1 MKRVAHVVNQFFAG
15 IGGEEKADVAA
26 GTLDALAG
34 PSRGLQRLLE
44 GQAEVAPTIY
54 FGDNHFHEQP
64 EEARAALLR
73 EIAAAEADVV
83 VLGPA
88 FNAGRY
94 GLACV
99 EIGHMVAAELERV
112 CVTAMHEDNPAVD
125 AYREYHDARLFLFPT
140 AETAASMGKA
150 LEELAR
156 FVLRRL
162 QEEPVGAADDEGYLA
177 RGIRFQERSGRTGAD
192 RALDMLLDKIE
203 GKPFATEIPMQT
215 WDRVTPA
222 AAVKDVGKA
231 KIALVT
237 TSGVVPWGNPDGFK
251 TFRNTFWRKY
261 PVAELKTMEPGM
273 WEAVHGGYNVANMN
287 ANPLY
292 GVPLDA
298 LRELQQEGK
307 YEDLYPAYYVVPG
320 NQGSPANMQRM
331 GEEIAAE
338 LKANSVDAALL
349 VST

>member
-26 GTLDALAG
+26 GTLETLAG
-34 PSRGLQRLLE
+34 PSRGLQRLLKDE
-44 GQAEVAPTIY
+44 AEVAPTIY
-54 FGDNHFHEQP
+54 FGDNHFHEEP
-64 EEARAALLR
+64 EEARAALLK
-73 EIAAAEADVV
+73 EIEAADAEVI

-99 EIGHMVAAELERV
+99 EIGHMVATELDRV

-125 AYREYHDARLFLFPT
+125 TYRQYHDPRLFLFPT
-140 AETAASMGKA
+140 AETAGGMGKA
-150 LEELAR
+150 LEDLAR
-156 FVLRRL
+156 FVLERL
-162 QEEPVGAADDEGYLA
+162 REEPVGAAEDEGYLS
-177 RGIRFQERSGRTGAD
+177 RGIRIQEESGRTGAD

-203 GKPFATEIPMQT
+203 GRAFATEIPMQT
-215 WDRVTPA
+215 WDRVAPA
-222 AAVKDVGKA
+222 AAVKQVGKA

-261 PVAELKTMEPGM
+261 PVAERKTMEPGM

-307 YEDLYPAYYVVPG
+307 YEDLYPAYYVIPG
-320 NQGSPANMQRM
+320 NQGSPAAMQRV
-331 GEEIAAE
+331 GQEIAAE
-338 LKANSVDAALL
+338 IKANSVDAVLL

>member
-15 IGGEEKADVAA
+15 VGGEDKADVAVA
-26 GTLDALAG
+26 ALDGLSG
-34 PSRGLQRLLE
+34 PSRGLQRLLQ

-54 FGDNHFHEQP
+54 FGDNHFHEEP
-64 EEARAALLR
+64 EEARAALLK
-73 EIAAAEADVV
+73 ELAAVEPDVV

-99 EIGHMVAAELERV
+99 EIGHMIATELGRV
-112 CVTAMHEDNPAVD
+112 CVTAMHPENPAVD
-125 AYREYHDARLFLFPT
+125 TYRQFHDPSLFLLPT
-140 AETAASMGKA
+140 TETAAGMGQA
-150 LEELAR
+150 LDDLSR
-156 FVLRRL
+156 FVVKLL
-162 QEEPVGAADDEGYLA
+162 GQEPIGAAEDEGYLH
-177 RGIRFQERSGRTGAD
+177 RGIRLQEQSGRTGAD
-192 RALDMLLDKIE
+192 RALDMLFDKLE
-203 GKPFATEIPMQT
+203 GKAFTTEVPMQT
-215 WDRVTPA
+215 WDRVAPA
-222 AAVKDVGKA
+222 AAVKDVRKA

-273 WEAVHGGYNVANMN
+273 WEAVHGGYNVAKMN

-307 YEDLYPAYYVVPG
+307 YEDLYPAYYVIPG
-320 NQGSPANMQRM
+320 NQGSPAAMQRV
-331 GEEIAAE
+331 GQEIAAE
-338 LKANSVDAALL
+338 LKANSVDAVLL

>member
-26 GTLDALAG
+26 GTLETLAG
-34 PSRGLQRLLE
+34 PSRGLQRLLKDE
-44 GQAEVAPTIY
+44 AEVALTIY
-54 FGDNHFHEQP
+54 FGDNHFHEEP
-64 EEARAALLR
+64 EEARAALLK
-73 EIAAAEADVV
+73 EIEAADAEVI

-99 EIGHMVAAELERV
+99 EIGHMVATELDRV

-125 AYREYHDARLFLFPT
+125 TYRQYHDPRLFLFPT
-140 AETAASMGKA
+140 AETAGGMGKA
-150 LEELAR
+150 LEDLAR
-156 FVLRRL
+156 FVLERL
-162 QEEPVGAADDEGYLA
+162 REEPVGAAEDEGYLS
-177 RGIRFQERSGRTGAD
+177 RGIRIQEESGRTGAD

-203 GKPFATEIPMQT
+203 GRAFATEIPMQT
-215 WDRVTPA
+215 WDRVAPA
-222 AAVKDVGKA
+222 AAVKQVGKA

-307 YEDLYPAYYVVPG
+307 YEDLYPAYYVIPG
-320 NQGSPANMQRM
+320 NQGSPAAMQRV
-331 GEEIAAE
+331 GQEIAAE
-338 LKANSVDAALL
+338 IKANSVDAVLL

>member
-34 PSRGLQRLLE
+34 PSRGLRRLLE

-99 EIGHMVAAELERV
+99 EIGHMVAAELGRV
-112 CVTAMHEDNPAVD
+112 CVTAMHEDNPAVA
-125 AYREYHDARLFLFPT
+125 AYREYHDPRLFLFPT
-140 AETAASMGKA
+140 TETAAGMGKA
-150 LEELAR
+150 LEDLAR
-156 FVLRRL
+156 FVVRRL
-162 QEEPVGAADDEGYLA
+162 QEEPVGAAEDEGYLA

-215 WDRVTPA
+215 WDRVAPA

-231 KIALVT
+231 RIALVT

-261 PVAELKTMEPGM
+261 PVAELKTMEAGM

>member
-15 IGGEEKADVAA
+15 IGGEDKADIAPA
-26 GTLDALAG
+26 TLDNLAG
-34 PSRGLQRLLE
+34 PSLGLQKLLQ
-44 GQAEVAPTIY
+44 GHAEVAPTIY

-64 EEARAALLR
+64 EEARAALLK
-73 EIAAAEADVV
+73 ELAQANADVI

-99 EIGHMVAAELERV
+99 EIGYMAATELNCV
-112 CVTAMHEDNPAVD
+112 CVTAMHPENPAVG
-125 AYREYHDARLFLFPT
+125 AYRDYHHPQLLLMPT
-140 AETAASMGKA
+140 TETAAGMSKA
-150 LEELAR
+150 LDDLVR
-156 FVLRRL
+156 FVLQRL
-162 QEEPVGAADDEGYLA
+162 QGEPLGAAEDDGYLP
-177 RGIRFQERSGRTGAD
+177 RGIRIQERSDRSGAD
-192 RALDMLLDKIE
+192 RALEMLFNKLE
-203 GKPFATEIPMQT
+203 GKSFVTEIPMQT
-215 WDRVTPA
+215 WDRVAPA
-222 AAVKDVGKA
+222 AAVKQVGNA

-261 PVAELKTMEPGM
+261 PLAELKTMEPGV
-273 WEAVHGGYNVANMN
+273 WEAVHGGYNVASMN

-298 LRELQQEGK
+298 LRDLQKEGQ
-307 YEDLYPAYYVVPG
+307 YGDLYPAYYIIPG
-320 NQGSPANMQRM
+320 NQGSPAAMQRV
-331 GEEIAAE
+331 GQEIAAE

>member
-15 IGGEEKADVAA
+15 IGGEEKAAVAA
-26 GTLDALAG
+26 GTLESLAG
-34 PSRGLQRLLE
+34 PSRGLQRLLQGE
-44 GQAEVAPTIY
+44 AEVAPTIY
-54 FGDNHFHEQP
+54 FGDNHFHEKP
-64 EEARAALLR
+64 EEARAALLK
-73 EIAAAEADVV
+73 EIAAAEAEVI

-99 EIGHMVAAELERV
+99 EIGHMAAAELDRV

-125 AYREYHDARLFLFPT
+125 TYREYHDPRLFLFPT
-140 AETAASMGKA
+140 TETAGGMGKA
-150 LEELAR
+150 LEDLAR
-156 FVLRRL
+156 FVLKRL
-162 QEEPVGAADDEGYLA
+162 REDPVGAAEDEGYLS
-177 RGIRFQERSGRTGAD
+177 RGIRIQEQSGRTGAD

-203 GKPFATEIPMQT
+203 GRAFATEIPMQT
-215 WDRVTPA
+215 WDRVAPA
-222 AAVKDVGKA
+222 AAVKEVGKA
-231 KIALVT
+231 KVALVT

-298 LRELQQEGK
+298 LRQLQQEGK
-307 YEDLYPAYYVVPG
+307 YEDLYPAYYVIPG
-320 NQGSPANMQRM
+320 NQGSPAAMQRV
-331 GEEIAAE
+331 GQEIAAE
-338 LKANSVDAALL
+338 IKANSVDAVLL

>member
-34 PSRGLQRLLE
+34 PSRGLQRLLQGE
-44 GQAEVAPTIY
+44 AELAPTIY
-54 FGDNHFHEQP
+54 FGDNHFHERP

-73 EIAAAEADVV
+73 EIAAAEPEII

-99 EIGHMVAAELERV
+99 ELGHVAATEFDRV
-112 CVTAMHEDNPAVD
+112 CVTAMHPDNPAVD
-125 AYREYHDARLFLFPT
+125 TYREYHDPRLFLFPT
-140 AETAASMGKA
+140 TETAAGMSKA
-150 LEELAR
+150 LDDLAP
-156 FVLRRL
+156 FILRRL
-162 QEEPVGAADDEGYLA
+162 RDETVGAAEDEGYLP
-177 RGIRFQERSGRTGAD
+177 RGIRIQERSGRTGAD
-192 RALDMLLDKIE
+192 RALDMLFDKLE
-203 GKPFATEIPMQT
+203 GRPFATEVPMQT
-215 WDRVTPA
+215 WDRVAPA
-222 AAVKDVGKA
+222 AAVAQVGKA
-231 KIALVT
+231 RIALVT

-298 LRELQQEGK
+298 LRELQQERK
-307 YEDLYPAYYVVPG
+307 YEDLYPAYYVIPG
-320 NQGSPANMQRM
+320 NQGSPAAMQRV
-331 GEEIAAE
+331 GREIAAE

>member
-15 IGGEEKADVAA
+15 VGGEDKADVAVA
-26 GTLDALAG
+26 ALDSLSG
-34 PSRGLQRLLE
+34 PSRGLQRLLRD
-44 GQAEVAPTIY
+44 QAEVASTIY
-54 FGDNHFHEQP
+54 FGDNYFHEQP
-64 EEARAALLR
+64 EEARAALLK
-73 EIAAAEADVV
+73 ELAAVEPDVV

-99 EIGHMVAAELERV
+99 EIGHMIATELGRV
-112 CVTAMHEDNPAVD
+112 CVTAMHPENPAVD
-125 AYREYHDARLFLFPT
+125 TYREFHDPSLFLLPT
-140 AETAASMGKA
+140 TETAAGMGQA
-150 LEELAR
+150 LDELSR
-156 FVLRRL
+156 FVVKLLGEESIGAAEDDGYLPRGIRL
-162 QEEPVGAADDEGYLA
+162 QEA
-177 RGIRFQERSGRTGAD
+177 SGRTGAD
-192 RALDMLLDKIE
+192 RALDMLFDKLE
-203 GKPFATEIPMQT
+203 GKAFTTEVPMQT
-215 WDRVTPA
+215 WDRVAPA

-298 LRELQQEGK
+298 LRELQKEGK
-307 YEDLYPAYYVVPG
+307 YEDLYPAYYVIPG
-320 NQGSPANMQRM
+320 NQGSPAAMQRV
-331 GEEIAAE
+331 GQEIAAE
-338 LKANSVDAALL
+338 LKANSVDAVLL

>member
-34 PSRGLQRLLE
+34 PSRGLQRLLQGE
-44 GQAEVAPTIY
+44 AEVAPTIY

-64 EEARAALLR
+64 EEARAALLK
-73 EIAAAEADVV
+73 ELEATDAEVI

-99 EIGHMVAAELERV
+99 EIGHMAAAELDRV

-125 AYREYHDARLFLFPT
+125 TYREYHDPRLFLFPT
-140 AETAASMGKA
+140 AETAGGMGKA
-150 LEELAR
+150 LEDLAR
-156 FVLRRL
+156 FVLKRL
-162 QEEPVGAADDEGYLA
+162 RDEPVGAAADEGYLS
-177 RGIRFQERSGRTGAD
+177 RGIRIQEQSGRTGAD

-203 GKPFATEIPMQT
+203 GRAFATEIPMQT
-215 WDRVTPA
+215 WDRVAPA
-222 AAVKDVGKA
+222 AAVAQVGKA

-307 YEDLYPAYYVVPG
+307 YEDLYPAYYVIPG
-320 NQGSPANMQRM
+320 NQGSPAAMQRV
-331 GEEIAAE
+331 GQEIAAE

>member
-34 PSRGLQRLLE
+34 PSRGLRRLLE

-99 EIGHMVAAELERV
+99 EIGHMVAAELGRV
-112 CVTAMHEDNPAVD
+112 CVTAMHEDNPAVA
-125 AYREYHDARLFLFPT
+125 AYREHHDARLFLFPT
-140 AETAASMGKA
+140 TETAAGMGKA
-150 LEELAR
+150 LEDLAR
-156 FVLRRL
+156 FVVRRL
-162 QEEPVGAADDEGYLA
+162 QEEPVGAAEDEGYLA

-215 WDRVTPA
+215 WDRVAPA

-231 KIALVT
+231 RIALVT

-261 PVAELKTMEPGM
+261 PVAELKTMEAGM

>member
-15 IGGEEKADVAA
+15 VGGEDKADVAVA
-26 GTLDALAG
+26 ALDSLSG
-34 PSRGLQRLLE
+34 PSRGLQRLLRD
-44 GQAEVAPTIY
+44 QAEVASTIY
-54 FGDNHFHEQP
+54 FGDNYFHERP
-64 EEARAALLR
+64 EEARAALLK
-73 EIAAAEADVV
+73 ELAAVEPDVV

-99 EIGHMVAAELERV
+99 EIGHMVATELGRV
-112 CVTAMHEDNPAVD
+112 CVTAMHPENPAVET
-125 AYREYHDARLFLFPT
+125 YREFHDPSLFLLPT
-140 AETAASMGKA
+140 TETAGGMGKA
-150 LEELAR
+150 LEDLAR
-156 FVLRRL
+156 FVLKRL
-162 QEEPVGAADDEGYLA
+162 REEPVGAAEDEGYLP
-177 RGIRFQERSGRTGAD
+177 RGIRLQEQSGRTGAD
-192 RALDMLLDKIE
+192 RALDMLFDKLE
-203 GKPFATEIPMQT
+203 GKAFATEVPMQT
-215 WDRVTPA
+215 WDRVAPA
-222 AAVKDVGKA
+222 AAVKEVGKA

-273 WEAVHGGYNVANMN
+273 WEAVHGGYNVAKMN

-307 YEDLYPAYYVVPG
+307 YEDLYPAYYVIPG
-320 NQGSPANMQRM
+320 NQGSPAAMQRV
-331 GEEIAAE
+331 GQEIAAE
-338 LKANSVDAALL
+338 LKANSVDAVLL

>member
-26 GTLDALAG
+26 GTLDTLAG
-34 PSRGLQRLLE
+34 PSRGLQRLLQGE
-44 GQAEVAPTIY
+44 AEVAPTIY
-54 FGDNHFHEQP
+54 FGDNHFHERP
-64 EEARAALLR
+64 EEARAALLN
-73 EIAAAEADVV
+73 ELAAAEPDII

-99 EIGHMVAAELERV
+99 EIGHMAATEMDRV

-125 AYREYHDARLFLFPT
+125 TYREYHDPRLFLFPT
-140 AETAASMGKA
+140 TETAAGMGKA
-150 LEELAR
+150 LEEMAR
-156 FVLRRL
+156 FILKRL
-162 QEEPVGAADDEGYLA
+162 GDEPVAAAEDEGYLP
-177 RGIRFQERSGRTGAD
+177 RGIRIQERSDRTGAD
-192 RALDMLLDKIE
+192 RALDMLFDKLE
-203 GKPFATEIPMQT
+203 ERPFATEVPMQT
-215 WDRVTPA
+215 WDRVAPA
-222 AAVKDVGKA
+222 AAVTQVGKA

-261 PVAELKTMEPGM
+261 PVAELKTMEPGT

-307 YEDLYPAYYVVPG
+307 YEDLYPAYYVIPG
-320 NQGSPANMQRM
+320 NQGSPAAMKRV

>member
-15 IGGEEKADVAA
+15 IGGEDKADVAA

-44 GQAEVAPTIY
+44 GEAEVAPTVY
-54 FGDNHFHEQP
+54 FGDNHFHEEP

-99 EIGHMVAAELERV
+99 EIGHMAATELERV

-125 AYREYHDARLFLFPT
+125 TYREYHDARLFLLPT
-140 AETAASMGKA
+140 AETAAGMGKA
-150 LEELAR
+150 LEDLAR

-162 QEEPVGAADDEGYLA
+162 QDEPVAAAEDEGYLP

-192 RALDMLLDKIE
+192 RALDMLLDKLE

-215 WDRVTPA
+215 WDRVAPA
-222 AAVKDVGKA
+222 AAVKDVGRA

-307 YEDLYPAYYVVPG
+307 YDDLYPAYYVVPG

-331 GEEIAAE
+331 GQEIAAE

>member
-1 MKRVAHVVNQFFAG
+1 MARVAHVVNQFFAG
-15 IGGEEKADVAA
+15 IGGEEKADTAP
-26 GTLDALAG
+26 GTLDTPAG
-34 PSRGLQRLLE
+34 PSRGLQRVLQ
-44 GQAEVAPTIY
+44 GGVEVAPTIY
-54 FGDNHFHEQP
+54 FGDNHFHERP

-73 EIAAAEADVV
+73 EISAADAEVI

-99 EIGHMVAAELERV
+99 EIGHMIATELDRV
-112 CVTAMHEDNPAVD
+112 CVTAMHPDNPAVD
-125 AYREYHDARLFLFPT
+125 TYREYHDPRLFLFPT
-140 AETAASMGKA
+140 TETAAGMGKA
-150 LEELAR
+150 LDDLGR
-156 FVLRRL
+156 FVLKRL
-162 QEEPVGAADDEGYLA
+162 EGQPVAAAEDEGYLP
-177 RGIRFQERSGRTGAD
+177 RGIRIQERSDRTGAD
-192 RALDMLLDKIE
+192 RALDMLFDKLE
-203 GKPFATEIPMQT
+203 GRPFATEVPMQT
-215 WDRVTPA
+215 WDRVAPA
-222 AAVKDVGKA
+222 AAVTQVGKA

-307 YEDLYPAYYVVPG
+307 YDDLYPAYYVIPG
-320 NQGSPANMQRM
+320 NQGSPAAMKQV